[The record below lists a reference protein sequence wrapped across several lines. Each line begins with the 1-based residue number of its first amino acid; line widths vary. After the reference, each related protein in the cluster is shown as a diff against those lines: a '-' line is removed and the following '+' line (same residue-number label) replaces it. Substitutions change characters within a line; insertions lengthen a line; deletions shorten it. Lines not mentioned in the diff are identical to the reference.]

1 MVTWSTRAT
10 WDEMIARY
18 SLSPMRELWTE
29 EADYRRWLEVELAA
43 SEALA
48 ECGLIPKEAASAI
61 RERASINPEAI
72 QRAKAIEQEIGHDL
86 LAFLYALEEQ
96 VGPEGRFLHFGL
108 TSSDIKDTALALAMR
123 DGLEILIGELREL
136 LAIIKRR
143 ALEHKWTLMV
153 GRTHGV
159 QAEPLTFGLK
169 LLNFHY
175 ELERDLLR
183 LEQAKEAISYGKL
196 SGSVGTYAHLPPKAE
211 ELVCAKLGLK
221 PCKVSDQ
228 VIARDRHAQALAA
241 LALLGAGLERLAV
254 EVRNLSRTELAEVHE
269 GFPHGSSSMPHKEN
283 PITSETIS
291 GLARLLRANL
301 QAALE
306 DIALWHERD
315 ISHSSVERVII
326 PDSFLALHW
335 MLRRMRELLEH
346 LVIDQERMARNLEL
360 TGGAIFSQALLLKL
374 VGKGLARREAH
385 ELLQRLTAQ
394 ARAEGKGLKELLLE
408 DKEVRR
414 RLSAEEIEEAF
425 DYRYYLRNV
434 DEIFSRFEQGPENL
448 AWPIADG
455 ERCR

>member
-1 MVTWSTRAT
+1 
-10 WDEMIARY
+10 MISRY

-29 EADYRRWLEVELAA
+29 EADLCRWLEVELAA
-43 SEALA
+43 IEALA
-48 ECGLIPKEAASAI
+48 ECGLVPKEAASVI
-61 RERASINPEAI
+61 RERAHLDASLL
-72 QRAKAIEQEIGHDL
+72 QRTKEIERELGHDL
-86 LAFLYALEEQ
+86 LAFLFALEER

-123 DGLEILIGELREL
+123 DGLEILISELVEL
-136 LAIIKRR
+136 LAVIKRR
-143 ALEHKWTLMV
+143 ALEHKYTPMA

-159 QAEPLTFGLK
+159 QAEPITFGLK
-169 LLNFHY
+169 LLNWHY
-175 ELERDLLR
+175 QLERDLSR
-183 LEQAKEAISYGKL
+183 LKEAREIIAYGKL

-228 VIARDRHAQALAA
+228 VIARDRHAQVLAA

-254 EVRNLSRTELAEVHE
+254 EIRNLSRTELAEVHE
-269 GFPHGSSSMPHKEN
+269 GLPHGSSSMPHKEN

-335 MLRRMRELLEH
+335 MLRRMRELLEN
-346 LVIDQERMARNLEL
+346 LVIDRERMAQNLEL
-360 TGGAIFSQALLLKL
+360 TKGAIFSQALLLKL

-385 ELLQRLTAQ
+385 ELLQRLTVQ
-394 ARAEGKGLKELLLE
+394 ARAERKGLKGLLLE

-414 RLSAEEIEEAF
+414 RLSSEEIEEAF

-434 DEIFSRFEQGPENL
+434 DEIFSRFESS
-448 AWPIADG
+448 AS
-455 ERCR
+455 